1 MEMKKY
7 LIFFFALLI
16 TITAAIYQR
25 LTGPTHPKRISY
37 TIDSIEYKSKLIRSG
52 ESDRDTKIT
61 LNLPINATATLY
73 YKKYK
78 VDEDF
83 IALPFMAIDQNK
95 QEVYLPKM
103 PAAAK
108 LEYYIEIL
116 DGAETKHF
124 FKENPIIIRYKDP
137 VPAWVLIPH
146 ILIMFLAMLF
156 SNLTGLQA
164 AFNMPSF
171 KRNITIS
178 LALLFFGGLI
188 LGPIVQKFAFG
199 AYWTGFPFGYDLT
212 DNKTLIAF
220 ATWLIAY
227 LINRKNDRPAIAMF
241 AAIVT
246 IIVFSIP
253 HSVWGS
259 ELDYESGKVV
269 TGFINSLILF

>member
-1 MEMKKY
+1 MKKY
-7 LIFFFALLI
+7 LIFSLALAI
-16 TITAAIYQR
+16 TLTAAIYQR

-52 ESDRDTKIT
+52 DSDKDTKIT

-78 VDEDF
+78 VNEDF

-95 QEVYLPKM
+95 QEAYLPKM
-103 PAAAK
+103 PTAAK

-178 LALLFFGGLI
+178 LALLFLGGLI

-220 ATWLIAY
+220 ATWLTAY
-227 LINRKNDRPAIAMF
+227 LINRKNHRPAIVIF
-241 AAIVT
+241 AAFVT

-253 HSVWGS
+253 HSLLGS

>member
-199 AYWTGFPFGYDLT
+199 QAWTGFPLGFDLT
-212 DNKTLIAF
+212 DNKTLIALLI
-220 ATWLIAY
+220 WLAAVIA
-227 LINRKNDRPAIAMF
+227 NRKHSRPKIVIA

-246 IIVFSIP
+246 LVVFSIP
-253 HSVWGS
+253 HSAKGS
-259 ELDYESGKVV
+259 ELNYETGKVV
-269 TGFINSLILF
+269 SGVIMRLP

>member
-1 MEMKKY
+1 MKNMRLSLSSVLLAALIVPVIMTYQIFPGNTNYLQFGLLFLGLLINFILDILPIPEKKYNIFKY

-95 QEVYLPKM
+95 QEFYLPKM

-116 DGAETKHF
+116 DGAETKHV
-124 FKENPIIIRYKDP
+124 FKENPIK
-137 VPAWVLIPH
+137 
-146 ILIMFLAMLF
+146 
-156 SNLTGLQA
+156 
-164 AFNMPSF
+164 
-171 KRNITIS
+171 
-178 LALLFFGGLI
+178 LALF
-188 LGPIVQKFAFG
+188 
-199 AYWTGFPFGYDLT
+199 
-212 DNKTLIAF
+212 
-220 ATWLIAY
+220 
-227 LINRKNDRPAIAMF
+227 
-241 AAIVT
+241 
-246 IIVFSIP
+246 
-253 HSVWGS
+253 
-259 ELDYESGKVV
+259 
-269 TGFINSLILF
+269 

>member
-1 MEMKKY
+1 MKRF
-7 LIFFFALLI
+7 IFFGIALII
-16 TITAAIYQR
+16 TLTAAIYQR

-37 TIDSIEYKSKLIRSG
+37 IIDSVEYKSKLPRSG
-52 ESDRDTKIT
+52 DSDKDTKIT
-61 LNLPINATATLY
+61 LSLPINATATLY

-78 VDEDF
+78 VNEDF
-83 IALPFMAIDQNK
+83 NSISFTAIDENK
-95 QEVYLPKM
+95 QEAYLPKM

-116 DGAETKHF
+116 SGAETKHF

-146 ILIMFLAMLF
+146 ILVMFLAMLF

-164 AFNMPSF
+164 AFNMPNF
-171 KRNITIS
+171 KRNITVT
-178 LALLFFGGLI
+178 LAMLFLGGLI

-220 ATWLIAY
+220 ATWLVAY
-227 LINRKNDRPAIAMF
+227 LINRKHDRPVVVIF
-241 AAIVT
+241 AAVVT

-253 HSVWGS
+253 HSLLGS

-269 TGFINSLILF
+269 TGYILPLFPY

>member
-1 MEMKKY
+1 MKKY
-7 LIFFFALLI
+7 LIFFFSLLI
-16 TITAAIYQR
+16 TLTAAIYQR
-25 LTGPTHPKRISY
+25 LTGPTNPIRFSY

-52 ESDRDTKIT
+52 ESDKDTKIT
-61 LNLPINATATLY
+61 LNLPINAIATLY

-78 VDEDF
+78 VNEDF
-83 IALPFMAIDQNK
+83 IALPFLAVDEYK
-95 QEVYLPKM
+95 QEASLPKM

-116 DGAETKHF
+116 DGTGTKHF

-178 LALLFFGGLI
+178 LALLFLGGLI
-188 LGPIVQKFAFG
+188 LGPIVQKYAFG

-212 DNKTLIAF
+212 DSKTLIAF

-227 LINRKNDRPAIAMF
+227 LINRKSNRPAIAIF
-241 AAIVT
+241 ASIVT
-246 IIVFSIP
+246 IIAFSIP
-253 HSVWGS
+253 HSLWGS

-269 TGFINSLILF
+269 TGFINTLILF